1 MEAPSEAAPP
11 RGRRPP
17 AARAGRRVRLRRRR
31 GPRRRLHA
39 RDARARD
46 PSLRATTTTAQWTP
60 FEKPFVETW
69 SAGDGSVE
77 IEEHLVPYGFL
88 SQAYAYWRWGLNGA
102 LSSSARGPS
111 ATSHFYPSAAH
122 LARAVERGAI
132 ARHAVVYVDVRYAA
146 LDTSWDAKRLS
157 RDFGLKPKALNARGA
172 RSPGLDEVAMDPT
185 CVYDH
190 TPDLVKRS
198 RLLRALLAYDEPLT
212 IVVAGDVACRLKLPA
227 THHAYVLSGDA
238 GAASCAANGAAWF
251 PQGLEGLP
259 SYGFAAG
266 PRDRRRAAPRPWTPL
281 ADRTALLDDGL
292 SVNPRKPSREKLVKA
307 LRGGQGAAL
316 EALAARG
323 GRGLRLETSLAD
335 GGDVVYGD
343 LGEPGDHDGAIARS
357 VFALCAAGDV
367 WSSGACSALASRD
380 PVVDATYV
388 TDGGESAKGCDDPA
402 RFWRDG
408 GGGFDR
414 GAPFVFV
421 KDWDNLAEAL
431 EGFGAADDAVLE
443 TRLADL
449 DAYRAALED
458 HLRAVLLARPPA
470 KTRTACAAA
479 PLSAADERDQLAAVA
494 SYYARDW
501 YGDHADSPAV
511 PGATCGTTLPTEM
524 EGVDLG
530 MLCFD
535 AACAPPSVAAFECR
549 DA

>member
-1 MEAPSEAAPP
+1 MEAPSEGSPLL
-11 RGRRPP
+11 G
-17 AARAGRRVRLRRRR
+17 AGARRRR
-31 GPRRRLHA
+31 APAVAFACAAAAALGVAYTRATPAHA
-39 RDARARD
+39 T

-69 SAGDGSVE
+69 SAGDGSVAL
-77 IEEHLVPYGFL
+77 EEHLVPYGFL

-146 LDTSWDAKRLS
+146 LDTSWDARRLA
-157 RDFGLKPKALNARGA
+157 RDFGLKPKALDARGA

-238 GAASCAANGAAWF
+238 GAASCAANGAAWCAPRAAREPSRLRRNRRALPKVPSSRVCASLVGTVARVAERSTSALDFSQKYRARACVKVRSGTQWARRF

-259 SYGFAAG
+259 SYGFRGGGSPETVAA
-266 PRDRRRAAPRPWTPL
+266 AAPRPWTPL

-292 SVNPRKPSREKLVKA
+292 SVNPRKPSRERLVKA

-343 LGEPGDHDGAIARS
+343 LGEPGDHDGAIQ
-357 VFALCAAGDV
+357 
-367 WSSGACSALASRD
+367 SRKRVRNSQLQWLLSR
-380 PVVDATYV
+380 PFST
-388 TDGGESAKGCDDPA
+388 
-402 RFWRDG
+402 RFG
-408 GGGFDR
+408 
-414 GAPFVFV
+414 
-421 KDWDNLAEAL
+421 
-431 EGFGAADDAVLE
+431 
-443 TRLADL
+443 
-449 DAYRAALED
+449 
-458 HLRAVLLARPPA
+458 
-470 KTRTACAAA
+470 
-479 PLSAADERDQLAAVA
+479 
-494 SYYARDW
+494 
-501 YGDHADSPAV
+501 
-511 PGATCGTTLPTEM
+511 
-524 EGVDLG
+524 
-530 MLCFD
+530 
-535 AACAPPSVAAFECR
+535 
-549 DA
+549 

>member
-17 AARAGRRVRLRRRR
+17 ARAGRRVRLRRRR
-31 GPRRRLHA
+31 GPRRRL
-39 RDARARD
+39 RTRRPRAT

-69 SAGDGSVE
+69 RTPIGAGASA
-77 IEEHLVPYGFL
+77 
-88 SQAYAYWRWGLNGA
+88 
-102 LSSSARGPS
+102 ARSPVAAPRGEPLL
-111 ATSHFYPSAAH
+111 PVAAH

-146 LDTSWDAKRLS
+146 LDTSWDAKRLA

-198 RLLRALLAYDEPLT
+198 RLLRALLAYDEPLRRRRRRRR
-212 IVVAGDVACRLKLPA
+212 VPPQAAA
-227 THHAYVLSGDA
+227 AHHAYVLSGDA
-238 GAASCAANGAAWF
+238 GAASCAANGAAC
-251 PQGLEGLP
+251 QARLR
-259 SYGFAAG
+259 G
-266 PRDRRRAAPRPWTPL
+266 PARAA
-281 ADRTALLDDGL
+281 
-292 SVNPRKPSREKLVKA
+292 
-307 LRGGQGAAL
+307 
-316 EALAARG
+316 
-323 GRGLRLETSLAD
+323 GLRLKASLAD
-335 GGDVVYGD
+335 GGDVVYND

-367 WSSGACSALASRD
+367 WSSGRVLGALRVGAI
-380 PVVDATYV
+380 PVVDATYA

-431 EGFGAADDAVLE
+431 EGFGAADDA
-443 TRLADL
+443 
-449 DAYRAALED
+449 
-458 HLRAVLLARPPA
+458 
-470 KTRTACAAA
+470 
-479 PLSAADERDQLAAVA
+479 LAAVA

>member
-1 MEAPSEAAPP
+1 M
-11 RGRRPP
+11 
-17 AARAGRRVRLRRRR
+17 
-31 GPRRRLHA
+31 
-39 RDARARD
+39 
-46 PSLRATTTTAQWTP
+46 
-60 FEKPFVETW
+60 
-69 SAGDGSVE
+69 
-77 IEEHLVPYGFL
+77 
-88 SQAYAYWRWGLNGA
+88 
-102 LSSSARGPS
+102 
-111 ATSHFYPSAAH
+111 
-122 LARAVERGAI
+122 
-132 ARHAVVYVDVRYAA
+132 
-146 LDTSWDAKRLS
+146 
-157 RDFGLKPKALNARGA
+157 
-172 RSPGLDEVAMDPT
+172 
-185 CVYDH
+185 
-190 TPDLVKRS
+190 
-198 RLLRALLAYDEPLT
+198 
-212 IVVAGDVACRLKLPA
+212 
-227 THHAYVLSGDA
+227 
-238 GAASCAANGAAWF
+238 
-251 PQGLEGLP
+251 
-259 SYGFAAG
+259 
-266 PRDRRRAAPRPWTPL
+266 
-281 ADRTALLDDGL
+281 
-292 SVNPRKPSREKLVKA
+292 NPRKPSREKLVKA

-367 WSSGACSALASRD
+367 WSSGRVLGALRVGAI
-380 PVVDATYV
+380 PVVDATYA

-458 HLRAVLLARPPA
+458 HLRAVLLERPPA

-501 YGDHADSPAV
+501 YGDHTDSPAV